1 MTKISDSISLELRRE
16 LFSVSR
22 WNDAS
27 PLDLIRKRIKGTEY
41 TEELMEIRMMS
52 KYELIRYIKK
62 VNTNK
67 AVITARKIKDN
78 HWYRNNV
85 DSKVKAKI
93 ELISYAYNRLHTL
106 K

>member
-62 VNTNK
+62 VNTNR
-67 AVITARKIKDN
+67 AVIAARKIKDN
-78 HWYRNNV
+78 YWYRKHV
-85 DSKVKAKI
+85 DNKVKAKI
-93 ELISYAYNRLHTL
+93 ELISYAYNRLHTF

>member
-1 MTKISDSISLELRRE
+1 MNKLSDCITFETRQFIMSRA
-16 LFSVSR
+16 R

-52 KYELIRYIKK
+52 KYELIRYRKK

-67 AVITARKIKDN
+67 AVIAARKIKDN
-78 HWYRNNV
+78 YWYRKNV
-85 DSKVKAKI
+85 DNSIKAKI